1 MNKTKDTTNESSRSR
16 TGSIKRK
23 SKKEIEQERDEYLL
37 GWKRALAD
45 YENLKKDQAIQKQ
58 YTRESITADLAQ
70 AYLPILDHL
79 QSATK
84 NTPDIPEAQEW
95 FTGVGFI
102 AQQCADVLKEFGVEQ
117 IDATGQFN
125 PELHEAVKAEFDT
138 ELPDN
143 IIIRQIQAGYTMN
156 GKVMRPA
163 KVIINL
169 TKVSDQ

>member
-16 TGSIKRK
+16 TGSTKKK
-23 SKKEIEQERDEYLL
+23 SKKDTEQERDEYLL

-45 YENLKKDQAIQKQ
+45 YENLKKDLHIQKQ
-58 YTRESITADLAQ
+58 HARESVTADIAQ

-84 NTPDIPEAQEW
+84 NTPDIPEAKEW

-117 IDATGQFN
+117 IEAEGEFN
-125 PELHEAVKAEFDT
+125 PELHEAVGMET
-138 ELPDN
+138 HEEMEDN
-143 IIIRQIQAGYTMN
+143 IIIKQTQAGF
-156 GKVMRPA
+156 KLKDRILRPA
-163 KVIINL
+163 KVIVNKL
-169 TKVSDQ
+169 NNE